1 MYHTCFCVTWFFFG
15 GGNVLEFF
23 HCLYIDLKCKAL
35 KVGSV
40 DVGIRLPQFILG
52 LPLFLLCAKGIA
64 DSIYLLVFCK
74 N

>member
-1 MYHTCFCVTWFFFG
+1 MFLCNMFFFG

-40 DVGIRLPQFILG
+40 DFGITLPQFILG
-52 LPLFLLCAKGIA
+52 LPLFLLCEKGIA
-64 DSIYLLVFCK
+64 DRIYLLVFCK